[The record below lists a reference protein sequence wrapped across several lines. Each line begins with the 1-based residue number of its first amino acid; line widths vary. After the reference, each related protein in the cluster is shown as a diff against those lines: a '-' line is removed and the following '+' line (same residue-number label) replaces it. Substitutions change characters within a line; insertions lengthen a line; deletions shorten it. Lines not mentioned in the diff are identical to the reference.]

1 MPSSRQ
7 SIQISKIRRG
17 EIWWVDLNPWHGTE
31 PGKTRPVLVVQA
43 QMLLDV
49 GYSSTLVIPLTTK
62 LIDDAE
68 PLRLRVR
75 RSGGLRKESDLLVA
89 QLRAIDNRR
98 FVRGPL
104 AILPERLMTKTD
116 EAIREVLDLIPND

>member
-1 MPSSRQ
+1 MPSLRQ
-7 SIQISKIRRG
+7 SRRISKISRG
-17 EIWWVDLNPWHGTE
+17 EIWRVNFDPRHGTE

-43 QMLLDV
+43 QTLLDA
-49 GYSSTLVIPLTTK
+49 GYSSTLVIPLTTG

-68 PLRLRVR
+68 PLHLRVR
-75 RSGGLRKESDLLVA
+75 RSGGLRQDSDLLVA

-104 AILPERLMTKTD
+104 ATLPERLMTKTD
-116 EAIREVLDLIPND
+116 EAIREVLGLIPE

>member
-1 MPSSRQ
+1 MPSSRPPSQ
-7 SIQISKIRRG
+7 TSKISRG
-17 EIWWVDLNPWHGTE
+17 EIWWVDLNPRHGTE
-31 PGKTRPVLVVQA
+31 PAKTRPVLVVQA

-75 RSGGLRKESDLLVA
+75 RSGALRKESDLLVA

-104 AILPERLMTKTD
+104 AMLPERLMTKTD
-116 EAIREVLDLIPND
+116 EAIREVLGLIPE

>member
-7 SIQISKIRRG
+7 PRRISKIRRG
-17 EIWWVDLNPWHGTE
+17 EIWWVNLDPRHGTE

-43 QMLLDV
+43 QTLLDA

-68 PLRLRVR
+68 PLRLRVG
-75 RSGGLRKESDLLVA
+75 RSAGLRQDSDLLVA

-104 AILPERLMTKTD
+104 ATLPERLMMKTD
-116 EAIREVLDLIPND
+116 EAIHEALGLLPK

>member
-1 MPSSRQ
+1 MPSSRPP
-7 SIQISKIRRG
+7 SQISKIRRG
-17 EIWWVDLNPWHGTE
+17 EIWLVNLDLRHGTE
-31 PGKTRPVLVVQA
+31 TGKTRPVLVVQA
-43 QMLLDV
+43 QTLLDA

-75 RSGGLRKESDLLVA
+75 RSGALRKESDLLVA

-104 AILPERLMTKTD
+104 AMLPERLMTKTD
-116 EAIREVLDLIPND
+116 EAIREVLGIIRL